1 MVNGNR
7 GYSLNKIDSNKQ
19 SAKIDVIKLKCFQT
33 SKLQTKYNSKQMT
46 NEKELEGD

>member
-7 GYSLNKIDSNKQ
+7 GYSLNKIDINKQ
-19 SAKIDVIKLKCFQT
+19 NAKIDVIKLKCFQT
-33 SKLQTKYNSKQMT
+33 SKLHNKCNSKQMT